1 MTKKKHIL
9 HKISLTFLKA
19 WNKVLGPSPRAEV
32 YLTNG
37 DSILFVKNG
46 NKLILP
52 GGRLEPGERFEE
64 AARRETKEETGI
76 AVAILEQ
83 KRCYINR
90 IGDIVLQFEAEIE
103 DDSFELNGSWEGEP
117 KWIEINNLKDY
128 NVQSKI

>member
-1 MTKKKHIL
+1 MTMKKCIL
-9 HKISLTFLKA
+9 HKTSLIFLKTR
-19 WNKVLGPSPRAEV
+19 NKVLGPSPRAEV
-32 YLTNG
+32 YLKKGN
-37 DSILFVKNG
+37 SILFVKNG

-76 AVAILEQ
+76 TVTILEQ

-90 IGDIVLQFEAEIE
+90 IGDIVLQFEAEVE
-103 DDSFELNGSWEGEP
+103 NKSFELNGSWEGEP
-117 KWIEINNLKDY
+117 KWVEINNLKDY